1 MVIYGYLKVSVCSVF
16 YTSNVHM
23 VCVGCMQRNSDVER
37 FLNPFIPSQLTEK
50 FGAPSMITVTNLEVT
65 MKLCKL

>member
-1 MVIYGYLKVSVCSVF
+1 MIMVIYGYLKVSVCSVF

-37 FLNPFIPSQLTEK
+37 YLNPSTPSQLTEK
-50 FGAPSMITVTNLEVT
+50 FGAPSMITVVT
-65 MKLCKL
+65 VKLRKL